1 MAIEIHDEQ
10 KRNNKRRDLIIQRG
24 TRCLTHVEM
33 IFNLDR
39 IFEYSSNSPE
49 RYQLAATLEGHSGP
63 INSLKFNSSGTM
75 LASGGK
81 NIIICLRIHTHN
93 SQGMMKLL
101 GSGMSLRGV
110 RFRFWPILVV
120 DGARS
125 LALTSSLTIALLWG
139 QKCCVLEQDE
149 VNL

>member
-1 MAIEIHDEQ
+1 
-10 KRNNKRRDLIIQRG
+10 
-24 TRCLTHVEM
+24 M

-39 IFEYSSNSPE
+39 IFEYFGNSPE

-75 LASGGK
+75 IASGGK
-81 NIIICLRIHTHN
+81 NSIICLRKHTHN
-93 SQGMMKLL
+93 SQGMTKLL

-125 LALTSSLTIALLWG
+125 LALTSSLMIALLWVLCFGTG
-139 QKCCVLEQDE
+139 QGQFVIYRQIRKIVSTFLLCTLR
-149 VNL
+149 